1 MTTVSCAVNF
11 DFLTSDS
18 MLSGKGQVHAT
29 RVAAGLEFAFV
40 YPSSRP
46 IALDTVRLFG
56 APTPGGAS
64 TPGADDAGLLIEE
77 ISTSGSVPALLA
89 RNESSRDFLLLA
101 GQIVKGG
108 KQNRGINLDVLVSA
122 GASAQIPVTCVEQG
136 RWSGG
141 PRTRFQHAGIEPLSV
156 RTMKMRDTH
165 ACRRA
170 DRAVVADQL
179 AVWDEIVS
187 MERAVGARSASHDLL
202 ETLSHLRMQRAAGAH
217 ARAGSA
223 DPSARGEAPR
233 PDPSQELRAIEE
245 ELRALEE
252 EVHRITS
259 TLANA
264 PIPGAD
270 ESTSDREALLHRH
283 GCCERQATR
292 LRTRRTA
299 ILRDGPGGPGVV
311 SPEAIEAAD
320 NAAQGA
326 CGMLVF
332 MRDQFI
338 AGDVFADPAWFQHV
352 YHDLRDSA
360 LLSWDVVRRTKS
372 GAAPTRQS
380 SFGVEAHARA
390 IMQDTVTGEWT
401 ERQAVGQG
409 TNLLLTHDSL
419 DGAMITGHDR
429 TPLHMLLGTR
439 AVPDVF
445 AGFRGSR
452 RRDPRNFP
460 LE

>member
-1 MTTVSCAVNF
+1 M
-11 DFLTSDS
+11 
-18 MLSGKGQVHAT
+18 HET
-29 RVAAGLEFAFV
+29 RLAPGLEFAFV

-56 APTPGGAS
+56 TPASGSTS
-64 TPGADDAGLLIEE
+64 TPGALDAGLVIEE
-77 ISTSGSVPALLA
+77 VSTSGSVPYLLA
-89 RNESSRDFLLLA
+89 RNESGLDFLLLA

-122 GASAQIPVTCVEQG
+122 GASTQIPVTCVEQG
-136 RWSGG
+136 RWNGG
-141 PRTRFQHAGIEPLSV
+141 PRTRFQHGGIEPLSV
-156 RTMKMRDTH
+156 RTMKMRDAH

-179 AVWDEIVS
+179 AVWDEIMS

-202 ETLSHLRMQRAAGAH
+202 ATLSHSRSQRAS
-217 ARAGSA
+217 RADAPTDFA
-223 DPSARGEAPR
+223 DPGARVEAPR
-233 PDPSQELRAIEE
+233 TDLSQELRAIEE

-259 TLANA
+259 ALANA
-264 PIPGAD
+264 PIPGPD
-270 ESTSDREALLHRH
+270 ESASDREALLHRH
-283 GCCERQATR
+283 GWCERQAAR

-311 SPEAIEAAD
+311 SLEAIQAAD

-332 MRDQFI
+332 MRDEFI

-360 LLSWDVVRRTKS
+360 LLSWDVVRRTKA
-372 GAAPTRQS
+372 GAARTRQH
-380 SFGVEAHARA
+380 GCDAEAQARG
-390 IMQDTVTGEWT
+390 IMQETVTGEWT
-401 ERQAVGQG
+401 ERRTVGHG
-409 TNLLLTHDSL
+409 TNLLLTHPTL
-419 DGAMITGHDR
+419 DGAMIAGHDR

-439 AVPDVF
+439 AVPSVF
-445 AGFRGSR
+445 SGSRGSR
-452 RRDPRNFP
+452 RRDLRNFP
-460 LE
+460 ME

>member
-1 MTTVSCAVNF
+1 MTTISCAVNF
-11 DFLTSDS
+11 DFLTSDWINA
-18 MLSGKGQVHAT
+18 GKAQVRST
-29 RVAAGLEFAFV
+29 RLAPGFEFAFV
-40 YPSSRP
+40 YPISRP
-46 IALDTVRLFG
+46 TALDSVRLFG
-56 APTPGGAS
+56 TPTSGNTQISGAQ
-64 TPGADDAGLLIEE
+64 DAGLLIEE
-77 ISTSGSVPALLA
+77 VSTSGSVPYLLA
-89 RNESSRDFLLLA
+89 RNQSGVDFLLLA

-122 GASAQIPVTCVEQG
+122 GASTQIPVTCVEQG

-141 PRTRFQHAGIEPLSV
+141 PRTRFQHGGIEPLSV
-156 RTMKMRDTH
+156 RTMKMRDAH

-179 AVWDEIVS
+179 AVWDEIMS

-202 ETLSHLRMQRAAGAH
+202 ATLSHSRSQRAS
-217 ARAGSA
+217 RADAPTDFA
-223 DPSARGEAPR
+223 DPGARVEAPR
-233 PDPSQELRAIEE
+233 TDLSQELRAIEE

-259 TLANA
+259 ALANA

-283 GCCERQATR
+283 GCCERQAAR

-311 SPEAIEAAD
+311 SLESIKAAD

-332 MRDQFI
+332 MRDEFI

-360 LLSWDVVRRTKS
+360 LLSWDVVRRTKA
-372 GAAPTRQS
+372 GAARTRQH
-380 SFGVEAHARA
+380 GCDAEAQARG
-390 IMQDTVTGEWT
+390 IMQETVTGEWT
-401 ERQAVGQG
+401 ERRTVGHG
-409 TNLLLTHDSL
+409 TNLLLTHPTL
-419 DGAMITGHDR
+419 DGAMIAGHDR

-439 AVPDVF
+439 TVPSVF
-445 AGFRGSR
+445 SGSRGSR
-452 RRDPRNFP
+452 RRDLRNFP
-460 LE
+460 ME